1 MTRFR
6 LARMT
11 GRDPAEPGRGSSPLE
26 LLFDLTFVV
35 AVGTA
40 AANFADTFAEGHLAA
55 AFGAL
60 MLALFAICVSWIN
73 FSWFASGFG
82 TDDWL
87 DRVLTMVQMIGV
99 VVLAIGI
106 PPMFESVVAAGRV
119 EFRLIVVG
127 YVVMRAAMILQWLRV
142 SRQSPVFRKVAAA
155 NAVCLILL
163 QVGWVVLALARPRVE
178 VTLVVAIVLGALE
191 LLAPVAAQGRA
202 NGTPWHPHHM
212 AERYSA
218 FVIIGLGEGV
228 VGTVSS
234 LGGLLGGDTGLQW
247 SGDAVAVAAA
257 GVALTFGLWWL
268 YFSVDFGEVLA
279 RRPHLGYLFGYGHLP
294 VFFGIAG
301 AGAGVHILGITLD
314 AHADIGPVT
323 TVAALVVPVAV
334 YVLGVVVLY
343 ALLAGVLDRV
353 RVALTAVTL
362 LVFGLAIGLAVVGVP
377 VAICLLVV
385 TAAPFVSVAG
395 SEVARRA

>member
-1 MTRFR
+1 MPVPACTARCSPDSIECATADAIVSWFRRSVPPSARTASDSNSGTVGSSRTPRSYVPAPTASGGRLALADSPERSGVPNRQPVGNNAAVAEMTRFR

-163 QVGWVVLALARPRVE
+163 QVGWVVLALPAPPWLTGERDATPHDSTRCGGVRQVPR
-178 VTLVVAIVLGALE
+178 
-191 LLAPVAAQGRA
+191 
-202 NGTPWHPHHM
+202 
-212 AERYSA
+212 
-218 FVIIGLGEGV
+218 
-228 VGTVSS
+228 
-234 LGGLLGGDTGLQW
+234 
-247 SGDAVAVAAA
+247 
-257 GVALTFGLWWL
+257 
-268 YFSVDFGEVLA
+268 
-279 RRPHLGYLFGYGHLP
+279 
-294 VFFGIAG
+294 
-301 AGAGVHILGITLD
+301 
-314 AHADIGPVT
+314 
-323 TVAALVVPVAV
+323 
-334 YVLGVVVLY
+334 
-343 ALLAGVLDRV
+343 
-353 RVALTAVTL
+353 
-362 LVFGLAIGLAVVGVP
+362 
-377 VAICLLVV
+377 
-385 TAAPFVSVAG
+385 
-395 SEVARRA
+395 